1 MTWTVELDDRAV
13 KDLDRLERE
22 SRRRILRFLR
32 ERIATDESPK
42 RLGRPLTGPKLGL
55 WRYRVGDYRIVC
67 RIESDRV
74 VVLVV
79 AIGHRKNIY
88 R

>member
-13 KDLDRLERE
+13 KELRKLDRVVQQ
-22 SRRRILRFLR
+22 RIVGFFR
-32 ERIATDESPK
+32 ERIATGEDPQ
-42 RLGRPLTGPKLGL
+42 RLGRPLTGPELGL
-55 WRYRVGDYRIVC
+55 WRYRVGDYRIIC
-67 RIESDRV
+67 RIETERV

-79 AIGHRKNIY
+79 AIGHRSEIY

>member
-13 KDLDRLERE
+13 KELRKLDRDAQ
-22 SRRRILRFLR
+22 RRILRFLR
-32 ERIATDESPK
+32 ERTAGDESPQ

-55 WRYRVGDYRIVC
+55 WRYRVGDYRIIC
-67 RIESDRV
+67 RIEAGRV
-74 VVLVV
+74 VVLVL
-79 AIGHRKNIY
+79 AIGHRSAVY